1 MSAATLD
8 DAARESLAACVA
20 VAEPA
25 PLDVVDGVA
34 PGVVARPTSTPEVA
48 EVLRA
53 CAAHAL
59 TVVPRG
65 QGTKLGWGMPPSS
78 VDVLL
83 DLSGLSGVTEHAAGD
98 LIVTARAGTALAE
111 VQDHV
116 ATAGQR
122 LLVDETVP
130 GASIGGT
137 LAAATSGPTRLV
149 AGTVRDLLIGLT
161 VVRADG
167 VVAKAGGKVV
177 KNVAGYDLGKLVVGS
192 FGTLAVVTEATFRL
206 HPAPATRRWV
216 SVPVED
222 AAQVHTLV
230 QRVVH
235 GQAVPAAVEV
245 DWPRGAGGVLTVL
258 VEGREAGVE
267 ARAATVREL
276 LGGDRLGTAS
286 GAATETD
293 QPPAGWASY
302 PWADTDR
309 EGQTAL
315 KLTCT
320 LSGIADVLRAAREG
334 AEEAPLAVRGSAGAG
349 VLYAA
354 LPAGTS
360 VEAVV
365 ATVDRLRATCRR
377 HGGAAVV
384 LHAPAPVKQ
393 AVDLWGPVPAL
404 DLMRRV
410 KDQFDPDHRL
420 SPGRFVGGI

>member
-1 MSAATLD
+1 MSTATLD
-8 DAARESLAACVA
+8 AAAREAVAACAA
-20 VAEPA
+20 VAEPE
-25 PLDVVDGVA
+25 PLDVADGVA
-34 PGVVARPTSTPEVA
+34 PGLVARPTTTEEVSG
-48 EVLRA
+48 VLRA
-53 CAAHAL
+53 AAAHRL

-65 QGTKLGWGMPPSS
+65 RGTKLGWGMPPTS

-83 DLSGLSGVTEHAAGD
+83 DVSALSGVTEHAAGD
-98 LIVTARAGTALAE
+98 LIVSARAGTPLAE
-111 VQDHV
+111 VQQHV

-122 LLVDETVP
+122 LLVDETVA
-130 GASIGGT
+130 GASVGGT
-137 LAAATSGPTRLV
+137 LAAATSGPGRLV

-177 KNVAGYDLGKLVVGS
+177 KNVAGYDLGKLMVGS

-206 HPAPATRRWV
+206 HPVPAAQRWV
-216 SVPVED
+216 SAPVED
-222 AAQVHTLV
+222 AAQAHALV

-258 VEGREAGVE
+258 VEGRPAGLD
-267 ARAATVREL
+267 ARVATVRDL
-276 LGGDRLGTAS
+276 LGEADT
-286 GAATETD
+286 GAVTEDD

-302 PWADTDR
+302 PWDDTGR

-315 KLTCT
+315 KLTCA
-320 LSGIADVLRAAREG
+320 LSGLAEVLRAARHG
-334 AEEAPLAVRGSAGAG
+334 ADEAPVALRGSAGAG

-354 LPAGTS
+354 LPAGTP
-360 VEAVV
+360 VEAVA

-377 HGGAAVV
+377 YDGAAVV
-384 LHAPAPVKQ
+384 LDAPAPVKQ

>member
-1 MSAATLD
+1 MSTATID
-8 DAARESLAACVA
+8 EAARDAVAASA
-20 VAEPA
+20 SVAEPA

-34 PGVVARPTSTPEVA
+34 PGLVARPTTTDEVA
-48 EVLRA
+48 AVLRA
-53 CAAHAL
+53 AADHRL

-65 QGTKLGWGMPPSS
+65 RGTKLGWGMPPSS
-78 VDVLL
+78 VDLLL
-83 DLSGLSGVTEHAAGD
+83 DLSALSGVTEHAAGD
-98 LIVTARAGTALAE
+98 LIVSARAGTPLAE
-111 VQDHV
+111 VQQHV

-137 LAAATSGPTRLV
+137 LAAATSGPGRLV

-177 KNVAGYDLGKLVVGS
+177 KNVAGYDLGKLMVGS

-206 HPAPATRRWV
+206 HPVPAAQRWV

-222 AAQVHTLV
+222 AAQAHRLV
-230 QRVVH
+230 QQVVH
-235 GQAVPAAVEV
+235 GQAVPAAVEI

-258 VEGREAGVE
+258 VEGRPAGLE
-267 ARAATVREL
+267 ARVATVREL
-276 LGGDRLGTAS
+276 LEGG
-286 GAATETD
+286 ATED
-293 QPPAGWASY
+293 DRPPAGWATY
-302 PWADTDR
+302 PWADTAR

-315 KLTCT
+315 KITCT
-320 LSGIADVLRAAREG
+320 LSGIADVLRAARGG
-334 AEEAPLAVRGSAGAG
+334 AEEAPVALRGSAGAG

-354 LPAGTS
+354 LPAGTP
-360 VEAVV
+360 VEAVA
-365 ATVDRLRATCRR
+365 ATVDRLRTTCRR
-377 HGGAAVV
+377 YGGAAVV
-384 LHAPAPVKQ
+384 LDAPAAVKQ

-410 KDQFDPDHRL
+410 KDQFDPDRRL

>member
-1 MSAATLD
+1 MSTATID
-8 DAARESLAACVA
+8 EAARDAVAASA
-20 VAEPA
+20 SVAEPA
-25 PLDVVDGVA
+25 PLDVVDGVP
-34 PGVVARPTSTPEVA
+34 PGLVARPTTTEEVA
-48 EVLRA
+48 GVLRA
-53 CAAHAL
+53 AAAHGL

-65 QGTKLGWGMPPSS
+65 RGTKLGWGMPPTS

-83 DLSGLSGVTEHAAGD
+83 DLSALSGVTEHAAGD
-98 LIVTARAGTALAE
+98 LIVSARAGTPLAE
-111 VQDHV
+111 VQQHV
-116 ATAGQR
+116 AGAGQR
-122 LLVDETVP
+122 LLVDETSP
-130 GASIGGT
+130 GATIGGT
-137 LAAATSGPTRLV
+137 LAAATSGPGRLV

-206 HPAPATRRWV
+206 HPVPAARRWV
-216 SVPVED
+216 SAPVED
-222 AAQVHTLV
+222 AAQAHRLV

-258 VEGREAGVE
+258 VEGRPAGLD
-267 ARAATVREL
+267 ARAATVRDL
-276 LGGDRLGTAS
+276 LGEADT
-286 GAATETD
+286 GAVTDDD

-302 PWADTDR
+302 PWDDAAR

-320 LSGIADVLRAAREG
+320 LSGIADVLRAARG
-334 AEEAPLAVRGSAGAG
+334 GDQDTPVALRGSAGAG

-354 LPAGTS
+354 LPAGTP

-365 ATVDRLRATCRR
+365 ATVERLRATCRR
-377 HGGAAVV
+377 HDGAAVV
-384 LHAPAPVKQ
+384 LDAPAAVKQ